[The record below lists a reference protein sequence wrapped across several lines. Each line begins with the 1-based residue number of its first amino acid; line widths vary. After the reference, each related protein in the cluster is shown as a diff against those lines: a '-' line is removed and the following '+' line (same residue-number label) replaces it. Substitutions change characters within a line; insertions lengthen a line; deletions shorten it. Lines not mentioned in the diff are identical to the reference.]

1 MADLKAEGDAL
12 PQPPPARNPL
22 ADLMV
27 LARLRRMLL
36 ELGIE
41 LALDRH
47 DGTAGALEL
56 WMHQP
61 RPELEGQ
68 TPLVAMQ
75 DEVGAEKVRACLRSL
90 ADGTQNPDLP
100 KT

>member
-1 MADLKAEGDAL
+1 MAQTEAEGDAL
-12 PQPPPARNPL
+12 PQPSPARNQL

-56 WMHQP
+56 WIHQP
-61 RPELEGQ
+61 RPELDGQ

-75 DEVGAEKVRACLRSL
+75 DEAGEIRVRACLSGL
-90 ADGTQNPDLP
+90 ANEARRPAD
-100 KT
+100 

>member
-1 MADLKAEGDAL
+1 MAHPEAEGDAL
-12 PQPPPARNPL
+12 PQPQPAKNPL

-61 RPELEGQ
+61 RPELDGQ

-75 DEVGAEKVRACLRSL
+75 DAAGETRVRACLSSL
-90 ADGTQNPDLP
+90 SSEVQWPSD
-100 KT
+100 

>member
-1 MADLKAEGDAL
+1 MAHPQAEGDAL
-12 PQPPPARNPL
+12 PQPPPAKNSL

-47 DGTAGALEL
+47 EGTAGALEI
-56 WMHQP
+56 WMHQT
-61 RPELEGQ
+61 RPELDGQ
-68 TPLVAMQ
+68 TPLMAMQ
-75 DEVGAEKVRACLRSL
+75 DEIGAGKVRACLATL
-90 ADGTQNPDLP
+90 ANI
-100 KT
+100 KRE

>member
-1 MADLKAEGDAL
+1 MTHLQAEGDAL
-12 PQPPPARNPL
+12 PQPSPAKNQL

-36 ELGIE
+36 ELGVE

-61 RPELEGQ
+61 RPELDGQ

-75 DEVGAEKVRACLRSL
+75 DDTGESRVRACLSGL
-90 ADGTQNPDLP
+90 ASEAQRPGDQGN
-100 KT
+100 

>member
-1 MADLKAEGDAL
+1 MAHLQAEGDAL
-12 PQPPPARNPL
+12 PQPSPGKNPL
-22 ADLMV
+22 ADLLV

-36 ELGIE
+36 EQGIE
-41 LALDRH
+41 LALDRR

-61 RPELEGQ
+61 RPELDGQ

-75 DEVGAEKVRACLRSL
+75 DEAGETIVRACLSSL
-90 ADGTQNPDLP
+90 ASEAQRPGD
-100 KT
+100 

>member
-1 MADLKAEGDAL
+1 MAHLEAEGDAL
-12 PQPPPARNPL
+12 PRPSPARNSL

-36 ELGIE
+36 ELGVE

-61 RPELEGQ
+61 RPELDGQ
-68 TPLVAMQ
+68 TPLLAMQ
-75 DEVGAEKVRACLRSL
+75 DEIGAEKVRACLGSL
-90 ADGTQNPDLP
+90 ANSTHATEPPQS
-100 KT
+100 